1 MRKALLADIDLR
13 VRVVVDVNATQDE
26 IVKAIVDKAI
36 ALATEWNQQANRSWF
51 GENIG
56 EIQDD
61 EVVPYDP
68 ETENENGDHLMGY
81 RIISI
86 TEPKVYRFWH
96 TDVFTGNVAEEWLNA
111 DPFRRT
117 LYTKAPYY
125 DGDIPNPRYHNSYDE
140 VCRLTQY
147 EKERPVK

>member
-13 VRVVVDVNATQDE
+13 LRVVVDVNATEDD
-26 IVKAIVDKAI
+26 IIKAIVDKAI
-36 ALATEWNQQANRSWF
+36 ATAADWKQNRSWF

-56 EIQDD
+56 EIQPD
-61 EVVPYDP
+61 EELPYDP
-68 ETENENGDHLMGY
+68 ETEDENGNNLMGY

-86 TEPKVYRFWH
+86 NEPKVYRFWH
-96 TDVFTGNVAEEWLNA
+96 TDVFTGDTAEQWLNA

-117 LYTKAPYY
+117 LYTKQPYY

-140 VCRLTQY
+140 VFRLTQY
-147 EKERPVK
+147 EKDQPVK